1 MGSAPSYL
9 RDAEAI
15 YALSFE
21 RVRASA
27 DLSRFPYEVEEILVR
42 LIHASGMPDLT
53 DDILFSENVGEQAI
67 EAIASGKP
75 IFCDS
80 AMVAAGIT
88 KRFLPHKNKIIVTLD
103 DKETFKRAEQ
113 LKTTR
118 SAAAVEAW
126 RDDLEGSVVA
136 IGNAPTALF
145 HLLEGLAMGWQKPA
159 AILAFPV
166 GFVGAAEA
174 KAHLAETCH
183 EAIGFITLSGTRGGS
198 AMAAAAVNA
207 IALLSVSGGKP

>member
-1 MGSAPSYL
+1 MSSAPSYL

-27 DLSRFPYEVEEILVR
+27 DLTRFPYEIEEIVVR
-42 LIHASGMPDLT
+42 LIHASGMPELT
-53 DDILFSENVGEQAI
+53 DDILFSENVAKQAV

-88 KRFLPHKNKIIVTLD
+88 KRFLHGNKIMVTLD

-145 HLLEGLAMGWQKPA
+145 HLLEGLASGWKKPA

-174 KAHLAETCH
+174 KAHLAETCD

-207 IALLSVSGGKP
+207 VALLSGGKP